1 MVRGP
6 RGGGT
11 RGGGGGGGGGGALL
25 AGLAAALLCGPV
37 ALAGRGAGLGEREKV
52 LVGWSEAHHSQSV
65 VLTLS
70 HGAEVEVRLR
80 LDISPKVAQA
90 VLTAARGWGCGHK
103 LKEARGCRFYRSEKK
118 PLPGAVDNFGGP
130 GPPYALLQGTLP
142 LKETFPKEG
151 APSVKRGMAC
161 LIGEGPDFFF
171 AVGDHPEW
179 GDAHTVWGEV
189 VDMSV
194 VDEVVQVYP
203 VREETWGET
212 RVTAL
217 EHPIPFILKEKVD

>member
-11 RGGGGGGGGGGALL
+11 RGGGGGGGGGALL

-37 ALAGRGAGLGEREKV
+37 AGAGRGAGLGEREKV